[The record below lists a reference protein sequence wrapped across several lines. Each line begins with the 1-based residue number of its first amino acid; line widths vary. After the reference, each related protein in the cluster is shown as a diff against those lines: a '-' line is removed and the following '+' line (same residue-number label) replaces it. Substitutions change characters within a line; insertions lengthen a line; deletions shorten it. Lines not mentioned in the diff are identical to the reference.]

1 MEMETAFITPMTRW
15 GNIGNIGNM
24 RDMGVQE
31 DKKQQN
37 SQVALFSDVFKTAIN
52 QVKETQADVEE
63 KQYLL
68 MTGQLDDAHSL
79 PIAETKAEFTLD
91 VLLTL
96 RNKTLEAYNDL
107 IKINI

>member
-1 MEMETAFITPMTRW
+1 METEFITPMTLW
-15 GNIGNIGNM
+15 GDIGNIGNM
-24 RDMGVQE
+24 GSVGALGEKARSND
-31 DKKQQN
+31 
-37 SQVALFSDVFKTAIN
+37 QVALFTDVFKTAID

-79 PIAETKAEFTLD
+79 PIAEMKAGLTVD
-91 VLLTL
+91 VLITL